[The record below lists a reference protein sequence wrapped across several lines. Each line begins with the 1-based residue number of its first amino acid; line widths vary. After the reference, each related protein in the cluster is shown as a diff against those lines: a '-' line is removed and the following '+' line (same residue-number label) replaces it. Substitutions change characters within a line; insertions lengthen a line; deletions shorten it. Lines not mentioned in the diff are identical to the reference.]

1 MVSNKNNK
9 NNLYIKTDED
19 KFVNKKIGK
28 TFQNLENQ
36 IYEHIKKKIIWHEI
50 KMGERAIDKKLA

>member
-1 MVSNKNNK
+1 LADFKEFNQMVSNKNNK

-28 TFQNLENQ
+28 TFQNF
-36 IYEHIKKKIIWHEI
+36 
-50 KMGERAIDKKLA
+50 